1 MANPMEKLQKGL
13 KSMARPKKDK
23 KEEESKPCEHYEEN
37 PYPYGLRIDLN
48 NDSMTAL
55 GLDASDFTAGGTV
68 MLVAKCDVTS
78 VHIEDRVKIDGKEN
92 KTQSVDLQITDLSVI
107 KEEAQ

>member
-13 KSMARPKKDK
+13 KSMAQPKRDK
-23 KEEESKPCEHYEEN
+23 KEEESKPCEYYEGN
-37 PYPYGLRIDLN
+37 PYPYGLRIDLS
-48 NDSMTAL
+48 NDSITAL

-78 VHIEDRVKIDGKEN
+78 IRIEDRVKIDGKES